1 MKTSK
6 FNSRSERERER
17 ESNLSSVSSLK
28 KSFTLIELSIVL
40 LILSLLVGSLLVGRQ
55 IVDRAKIQR
64 IIFEFD
70 YYEKAFHQFYDT
82 YRFVPGNLSEKN
94 CRKYSEFQIRPDSCT
109 GYVSSGGNSWV
120 VKTTDPASKLIPV
133 NHRVHCFL
141 MKQLVASKIV
151 EIAGVKAEMDAGSG
165 CVDLSRTPTTQ
176 DWQGYSSIVKTSFD
190 NDVNVTLFGFPNNFL
205 SDLSQVD
212 NAKREMISGANTS
225 VNPGMPHE
233 FDNKTVR
240 MALAQHNVITMTRAV
255 SFKGFIRDGMT
266 SENPYGAFSAKIAS
280 ELDAK
285 IDDGRPGTGR
295 VLGIKAG
302 LSVPPAIDK
311 PRQGTADEQKQV
323 CFDQL
328 DTSVEDINKAI
339 YHSST
344 DLKYGCN
351 IIKVMEDVK

>member
-1 MKTSK
+1 
-6 FNSRSERERER
+6 
-17 ESNLSSVSSLK
+17 
-28 KSFTLIELSIVL
+28 
-40 LILSLLVGSLLVGRQ
+40 
-55 IVDRAKIQR
+55 
-64 IIFEFD
+64 
-70 YYEKAFHQFYDT
+70 
-82 YRFVPGNLSEKN
+82 
-94 CRKYSEFQIRPDSCT
+94 
-109 GYVSSGGNSWV
+109 
-120 VKTTDPASKLIPV
+120 
-133 NHRVHCFL
+133 

-285 IDDGRPGTGR
+285 IDDGRPGTGKL
-295 VLGIKAG
+295 LGLKGAFAFAKKDG
-302 LSVPPAIDK
+302 VKSTNDEHMAVCYDK
-311 PRQGTADEQKQV
+311 MANEVD
-323 CFDQL
+323 
-328 DTSVEDINKAI
+328 KAI
-339 YHSST
+339 YHTTS
-344 DLKYGCN
+344 DMKYGCN
-351 IIKVMEDVK
+351 IFKVMEDVK

>member
-1 MKTSK
+1 MKL
-6 FNSRSERERER
+6 FINRSILAQRERER
-17 ESNLSSVSSLK
+17 ESSLSSVSSSLK

-94 CRKYSEFQIRPDSCT
+94 CRKYPEFQIRPDSCT
-109 GYVSSGGNSWV
+109 GYVTVGGNSWV
-120 VKTTDPASKLIPV
+120 VKTTNPASKLIPV

-176 DWQGYSSIVKTSFD
+176 DWQGYSSTVKTSFD
-190 NDVNVTLFGFPNNFL
+190 DDVNVMLFGFPNNFL

-225 VNPGMPHE
+225 VNPRMPHE
-233 FDNKTVR
+233 FDNRKVR
-240 MALAQHNVITMTRAV
+240 ISLAGHNVITMTRAV

-285 IDDGRPGTGR
+285 IDDGRPGTGKL
-295 VLGIKAG
+295 LGLKGAFAFAKKDG
-302 LSVPPAIDK
+302 VKSTNDEHLAVCYDK
-311 PRQGTADEQKQV
+311 MANEVD
-323 CFDQL
+323 
-328 DTSVEDINKAI
+328 SAI
-339 YHSST
+339 YHT
-344 DLKYGCN
+344 TKDMKYGCN